1 MDTTRRAVYYRSTCM
16 RYLLLVALL
25 WGAPALAQRATIHGG
40 ALTTNRAD
48 PRTSATTD
56 WRWMT
61 AGIRATEAL
70 QRNFGRGD
78 PGRAIQ
84 RDQFRDRAGPGAFGR
99 GTAFGRE
106 MRGTPNIL
114 TGTSQRIDILS
125 GRPID

>member
-1 MDTTRRAVYYRSTCM
+1 
-16 RYLLLVALL
+16 
-25 WGAPALAQRATIHGG
+25 
-40 ALTTNRAD
+40 
-48 PRTSATTD
+48 
-56 WRWMT
+56 MT

-78 PGRAIQ
+78 HGGTVQ

-99 GTAFGRE
+99 GTAFGREE

>member
-1 MDTTRRAVYYRSTCM
+1 MDLTRRAFHDRFTQM
-16 RYLLLVALL
+16 RYILLVAVL
-25 WGAPALAQRATIHGG
+25 WSAPALAQRATTHGG
-40 ALTTNRAD
+40 NMITNRAD

-78 PGRAIQ
+78 HGGTVQ

-99 GTAFGRE
+99 
-106 MRGTPNIL
+106 
-114 TGTSQRIDILS
+114 
-125 GRPID
+125 

>member
-1 MDTTRRAVYYRSTCM
+1 M
-16 RYLLLVALL
+16 
-25 WGAPALAQRATIHGG
+25 
-40 ALTTNRAD
+40 TTNRAD
-48 PRTSATTD
+48 PRTSSTTD

-78 PGRAIQ
+78 HGGTVQ

-99 GTAFGRE
+99 EE